1 MSNRRFLRGGAGA
14 LVYEY
19 LTPPHVRYVAC
30 VVAPRRYRVRPSR
43 VAPARRAVII
53 GVSLIQSRS
62 HVRVRSSP
70 DPRDVTT
77 SSRPPGRPTTTGCR
91 ARSNARRDALPAS
104 VTRTAGGKLRYPSLD
119 RDGGAQQYCD
129 FKCAC
134 GWRGLCGE
142 GRYRGGGQG
151 RFAERGAGLGADAAA
166 VGTPVRRSGTEAQ
179 CERQQRHYVA
189 DQPDACPSH

>member
-62 HVRVRSSP
+62 HVRVQQSGSTRRHDIFTPPWPP
-70 DPRDVTT
+70 DD
-77 SSRPPGRPTTTGCR
+77 
-91 ARSNARRDALPAS
+91 
-104 VTRTAGGKLRYPSLD
+104 
-119 RDGGAQQYCD
+119 DG
-129 FKCAC
+129 
-134 GWRGLCGE
+134 L
-142 GRYRGGGQG
+142 
-151 RFAERGAGLGADAAA
+151 
-166 VGTPVRRSGTEAQ
+166 SG
-179 CERQQRHYVA
+179 
-189 DQPDACPSH
+189 SK